1 MGSILTI
8 YNFTLKEEKNKGL
21 HLNIYKGKVVLL
33 FLSVVHN
40 FPINTLSYLNPK
52 DFAYLSIDKRIN
64 MPFFHWIK
72 GEVDDI
78 GSCFIKKSVQSVLVN
93 RWGEI
98 TQVFYAGDSPSYIIK
113 EIENQF

>member
-33 FLSVVHN
+33 FLSVVHD
-40 FPINTLSYLNPK
+40 FPINILSYLNPK
-52 DFAYLSIDKRIN
+52 EFAYLSIDKRIN
-64 MPFFHWIK
+64 ISFFDWIQ
-72 GEVDDI
+72 GEVDGMESHI
-78 GSCFIKKSVQSVLVN
+78 ITKQVLAVLVN

-98 TQVFYAGDSPSYIIK
+98 TRVFYTGDSPSYIIK